1 MKRLTLAAV
10 TATLVS
16 LSAAG
21 QTPAQTQTVTGPV
34 ATYWMTAETT
44 SGMPGMGAGGAGFN
58 PMAMMSGG
66 AAAGGQKSLR
76 LQLQTTR
83 TVTGP
88 TAEHLPPSVLN
99 AGPSLPLVSPARAPG
114 TNDGDPRRDP
124 SRPEALGGG
133 RMPRIL
139 IYFGCGE
146 ATRQG
151 QPVIVD
157 MRNSQGAQQMS
168 AMAANLR
175 LSPVNA
181 PSTGA
186 GRTYGEW
193 PNERARRE
201 IPTNGSLVGDHLIRG
216 NYTPDIRFSLG
227 ATQDFLAPLT
237 LTGVDQP
244 GSGRLGW
251 NAVPNAQGYYAYT
264 MGTNEAGDM
273 VFWSSSDIGVG
284 FGGVP
289 DHLPQADLER
299 LVRQK
304 VILAPTTTRCA
315 IPTAAIQAAP
325 EAMLRVTAYGT
336 EANFTY
342 PPRPAD
348 RTRPWN
354 IEHVVKVRYN
364 STASTMLGVNMSDL
378 ADEDADDAAEA
389 APQGRPGL
397 PSPGNAAGAAAR
409 AVLGGFLRR

>member
-34 ATYWMTAETT
+34 ATYWVTAETS
-44 SGMPGMGAGGAGFN
+44 SGLPGMGGGGFN

-66 AAAGGQKSLR
+66 GAGGQKSLY
-76 LQLQTTR
+76 LQLQSDR
-83 TVTGP
+83 TAAGP
-88 TAEHLPPSVLN
+88 TAEHLPPSVLGMG
-99 AGPSLPLVSPARAPG
+99 ASLPLVSRSRAAAANG
-114 TNDGDPRRDP
+114 GDPRREP
-124 SRPEALGGG
+124 TRNEALDG

-146 ATRQG
+146 ATRPG
-151 QPVIVD
+151 QPIVID
-157 MRNSQGAQQMS
+157 MRNSQGAQQM
-168 AMAANLR
+168 AALTANLR
-175 LSPVNA
+175 LSAVTPPA
-181 PSTGA
+181 PGA
-186 GRTYGEW
+186 NRTYGEW
-193 PNERARRE
+193 PNERERRQ
-201 IPTNGSLVGDHLIRG
+201 IPTNGSLVGDHLVRG

-227 ATQDFLAPLT
+227 ANQDFLAPLV

-273 VFWSSSDIGVG
+273 VFWSSSEMGVG
-284 FGGVP
+284 FGGIP

-304 VILAPTTTRCA
+304 VIMAPTTTRCA
-315 IPTAAIQAAP
+315 IPNAAIQAAP
-325 EAMLRVTAYGT
+325 EAMLRMIAYGT

-348 RTRPWN
+348 RTKPWN

-364 STASTMLGVNMSDL
+364 STASTMLGMNMRDL
-378 ADEDADDAAEA
+378 AEDDADEA
-389 APQGRPGL
+389 DPANRP
-397 PSPGNAAGAAAR
+397 SARTPGNAAGAAAR